1 MTDDQNAADDTVTA
15 DTEPKRNA
23 DSTDVDPIEPSE
35 NALPPED
42 LQYPEFSFEDGII
55 SPEGA
60 FDLEQKL
67 DREETAN
74 WLCELAGG
82 LTSHDIAVESPDRH
96 VTFGVR
102 PDTVSMAF
110 DPDDDYR
117 GTLEVT
123 LRLDAKIMLA
133 QDANRTKLGARSG
146 RGFIP
151 VEMLTTDRKP
161 EHFRCYN
168 WIENPVERE

>member
-1 MTDDQNAADDTVTA
+1 MTEDNDTSAGNDATTVESKQNT
-15 DTEPKRNA
+15 
-23 DSTDVDPIEPSE
+23 DSTDIEPIVPSE
-35 NALPPED
+35 NALPTDD
-42 LQYPEFSFEDGII
+42 LQYPEFSFEEGTI
-55 SPEGA
+55 SPIGA
-60 FDLEQKL
+60 FDLEREL
-67 DREETAN
+67 DREEATK
-74 WLCELAGG
+74 WLRELAGG
-82 LTSHDIAVESPDRH
+82 LTSHDVAVESPDRH

-110 DPDDDYR
+110 DPNEDHR

-123 LRLDAKIMLA
+123 FQLDAKIMLE
-133 QDANRTKLGARSG
+133 QDADRPKLGARGG

-168 WIENPVERE
+168 WIEDPIKRE